1 MAQQSVERPK
11 TSQEAATQPA
21 AADPVVAETA
31 SNTTPAAVE
40 PAVVTP
46 TEPTQPAQLTQSTPA
61 TQPAQTAQATPSS
74 PSATYF
80 TSAPAQARIGKG
92 FWRGSPAEIVFATLT
107 AFALIAAIMLS
118 VTHVSAPASA
128 SPSANNGNTSSS
140 SGNSS
145 KPSITVPT
153 HQTYDATAPAAP
165 QGSVVNV
172 TLEAKDSLISIAPGV
187 AYHAWT
193 FGGAVPGPIIRVRQG
208 QTVNFTLV
216 NSTGMAHSIDFHA
229 AETPWNVNYQPVA
242 AGKSFSFS
250 WKASYPGIFM
260 YHCGTPPVI
269 EHIANGMYGA
279 IIVDPTSGWKPA
291 HEFVLVQSEFYT
303 RKMSDGSMSFDYN
316 KAMAVQ
322 PDYVTFNG
330 YANQYKAAPLTAKLG
345 ERVRIFV
352 LNAGPSEFSA
362 FHTIGAMF
370 TDVYV
375 DGNPANHMVGSQT
388 ITIPPGGGS
397 VVELTIPE
405 AGIYPFVTHQF
416 ANASAGA
423 LGLLEIKA

>member
-1 MAQQSVERPK
+1 MAQPRVERPK
-11 TSQEAATQPA
+11 PSSEAVSQLATA
-21 AADPVVAETA
+21 EPVVAEPTIA
-31 SNTTPAAVE
+31 ADQAAVE
-40 PAVVTP
+40 PAAVTP
-46 TEPTQPAQLTQSTPA
+46 AAPAQS
-61 TQPAQTAQATPSS
+61 AQTAQPTQSAPATPPAPSS
-74 PSATYF
+74 TYF
-80 TSAPAQARIGKG
+80 TSASTPARTSKG

-107 AFALIAAIMLS
+107 AFALIAAFMFS

-128 SPSANNGNTSSS
+128 SNSNSNSSNTSSS
-140 SGNSS
+140 SSNSS
-145 KPSITVPT
+145 GPAFPAPAHK
-153 HQTYDATAPAAP
+153 TYDATAPAAL
-165 QGSVVNV
+165 QGSAVNV
-172 TLEAKDSLISIAPGV
+172 KLVAKESVISIAPGV
-187 AYHAWT
+187 AYRAWT
-193 FGGAVPGPIIRVRQG
+193 FNDTVPGPVIRVKQG

-216 NSTGMAHSIDFHA
+216 NGTAMAHSIDFHA

-250 WKASYPGIFM
+250 WKATYPGIFM

-279 IIVDPTSGWKPA
+279 IIVDPASGWKPA

-303 RKMSDGSMSFDYN
+303 RKMPDGSMSFDYN

-330 YANQYKAAPLTAKLG
+330 YANQYKDAPLTAKLG

-375 DGNPANHMVGSQT
+375 DGNPANHTVGNQT

-405 AGIYPFVTHQF
+405 AGLYPFVTHSF

-423 LGLLEIKA
+423 LGILKIEA